1 MQGRHQPTSHT
12 RGNVF
17 LSLLGL
23 FLIQGLLCS
32 LPHAFAEE
40 SSQKIAIVD
49 PQAVLENSN
58 AGQKALATLK
68 EHVMV
73 RQKLLETDE
82 EEIQKF
88 ERQLQDGSGRSE
100 TETQI
105 LREQLQGKIQDYQR
119 RRQTFQEEVQEK
131 QKTLMVD
138 YMKKIE
144 TATQAVAK
152 RHDFSLV
159 IDKGNE
165 AIMQIVLYAA
175 QGLDITD
182 EVVKEFNKTY
192 K

>member
-1 MQGRHQPTSHT
+1 MQGRHQHTSHK
-12 RGNVF
+12 RGNVI
-17 LSLLGL
+17 LALLGWFMIQSL
-23 FLIQGLLCS
+23 FCS
-32 LPHAFAEE
+32 LPYALAEE
-40 SSQKIAIVD
+40 SFQIAIID

-82 EEIQKF
+82 EEIQKL
-88 ERQLQDGSGRSE
+88 EQRLQVGTGRSE

-105 LREQLQGKIQDYQR
+105 LQEQLQSKVQDYQR
-119 RRQTFQEEVQEK
+119 RRQTFQQEVQEK

-144 TATQAVAK
+144 GATKTVAE
-152 RHDFSLV
+152 RRGFSLV

-165 AIMQIVLYAA
+165 AIMQIVIYSAK
-175 QGLDITD
+175 GMDITD
-182 EVVKEFNKTY
+182 EVVKEFNQTHK
-192 K
+192 

>member
-1 MQGRHQPTSHT
+1 MQERYQCTSHT
-12 RGNVF
+12 HSTGIIA
-17 LSLLGL
+17 LLGWFMIQIL
-23 FLIQGLLCS
+23 FCGLPSAFAQES
-32 LPHAFAEE
+32 LP
-40 SSQKIAIVD
+40 IGVID

-82 EEIQKF
+82 AEIQKL
-88 ERQLQDGSGRSE
+88 EQQLQGGTGRSE
-100 TETQI
+100 TETQV
-105 LREQLQGKIQDYQR
+105 LQETLQNKIQDYQR
-119 RRQTFQEEVQEK
+119 RRQMFQQEVQEK
-131 QKTLMVD
+131 QKNLMVD

-144 TATQAVAK
+144 GATKTVAEQ
-152 RHDFSLV
+152 RGFSLV

-165 AIMQIVLYAA
+165 AIMQIVIYS
-175 QGLDITD
+175 GEGMDITD

>member
-1 MQGRHQPTSHT
+1 MQERHQRISHKP
-12 RGNVF
+12 GKVF
-17 LSLLGL
+17 FALLGWFMIQIL
-23 FLIQGLLCS
+23 FCS
-32 LPHAFAEE
+32 LPSAFAEE
-40 SSQKIAIVD
+40 SLQIAIID

-82 EEIQKF
+82 EEIQKL
-88 ERQLQDGSGRSE
+88 EKQLQDGTGRSE
-100 TETQI
+100 TETQV
-105 LREQLQGKIQDYQR
+105 LRETLQSKIQDYQR
-119 RRQTFQEEVQEK
+119 RRQTFQQEVQEK
-131 QKTLMVD
+131 QKSLMVD

-144 TATQAVAK
+144 GATKTVAE
-152 RHDFSLV
+152 RRGFSLV

-165 AIMQIVLYAA
+165 AIMQIVIYSA
-175 QGLDITD
+175 QGMDITE

>member
-1 MQGRHQPTSHT
+1 MQERHQLTVHK
-12 RGNVF
+12 RGTMII
-17 LSLLGL
+17 SLLGWFMIPIL
-23 FLIQGLLCS
+23 FCGLPS
-32 LPHAFAEE
+32 AFAQE
-40 SSQKIAIVD
+40 SIQIGVID

-82 EEIQKF
+82 VEIQKL
-88 ERQLQDGSGRSE
+88 EQQLQTGTGRSE
-100 TETQI
+100 TETQV
-105 LREQLQGKIQDYQR
+105 LQEQLQSKIQDYQR
-119 RRQTFQEEVQEK
+119 RRQTFQQEVQEK

-144 TATQAVAK
+144 GATKVVAE
-152 RHDFSLV
+152 RRGFSLV

-165 AIMQIVLYAA
+165 AIMQIVIYSAK
-175 QGLDITD
+175 GMDITD
-182 EVVKEFNKTY
+182 EVVEEFNKTH

>member
-1 MQGRHQPTSHT
+1 MQGRHQHTSHK
-12 RGNVF
+12 RGNVI
-17 LSLLGL
+17 LALLGW
-23 FLIQGLLCS
+23 FMIQSLLCS
-32 LPHAFAEE
+32 LPYAFAEE
-40 SSQKIAIVD
+40 SFQIAIVD

-88 ERQLQDGSGRSE
+88 EQQLQGGTGRSE

-105 LREQLQGKIQDYQR
+105 LREQLQSKIQDYQR
-119 RRQTFQEEVQEK
+119 RRQTFQQEVQDK

-144 TATQAVAK
+144 GATKAVAE
-152 RHDFSLV
+152 RRGFSLV

-165 AIMQIVLYAA
+165 AIMQIVIYSAK
-175 QGLDITD
+175 GMDITD
-182 EVVKEFNKTY
+182 EVVKEFNLTHK
-192 K
+192 

>member
-1 MQGRHQPTSHT
+1 MQAPHQFTSHT
-12 RGNVF
+12 RSSVF
-17 LSLLGL
+17 LSLVGL
-23 FLIQGLLCS
+23 FVIQGLLCS

-40 SSQKIAIVD
+40 ALQIAIID

-82 EEIQKF
+82 EEIQKL
-88 ERQLQDGSGRSE
+88 ERQLQNGAGRSE

-105 LREQLQGKIQDYQR
+105 LQEQLQGKIQDYQR
-119 RRQTFQEEVQEK
+119 RRQTFQQEVQEK
-131 QKTLMVD
+131 QKNLMVD
-138 YMKKIE
+138 YMKKIQ
-144 TATQAVAK
+144 TATKTVAE
-152 RHDFSLV
+152 RRGFSLV

-165 AIMQIVLYAA
+165 AIMQIVIYSAK
-175 QGLDITD
+175 GMDITA

>member
-1 MQGRHQPTSHT
+1 MQGRHQLTSQT
-12 RGNVF
+12 RGHVV
-17 LSLLGL
+17 LSLLGW
-23 FLIQGLLCS
+23 FIIQSLLLG
-32 LPHAFAEE
+32 LPHAFAED
-40 SSQKIAIVD
+40 SIQIAIID

-82 EEIQKF
+82 VEIQKL
-88 ERQLQDGSGRSE
+88 EQQLQGNTGRSE
-100 TETQI
+100 TETQV
-105 LREQLQGKIQDYQR
+105 LRGELQTKIQDYQR
-119 RRQTFQEEVQEK
+119 RRQTFQQEVQDK
-131 QKTLMVD
+131 QKNLMVD

-144 TATQAVAK
+144 GATKVVAE
-152 RHDFSLV
+152 RRGFSLV

-165 AIMQIVLYAA
+165 AIMQIVIYSTK
-175 QGLDITD
+175 GMDITD

>member
-1 MQGRHQPTSHT
+1 MQGRHQHTSHK
-12 RGNVF
+12 RGNVI
-17 LSLLGL
+17 LALLGWFMIQSL
-23 FLIQGLLCS
+23 FCS
-32 LPHAFAEE
+32 LPYALAEE
-40 SSQKIAIVD
+40 SFQIAIID

-82 EEIQKF
+82 EEIQKL
-88 ERQLQDGSGRSE
+88 EQRLQVGTGRSE

-105 LREQLQGKIQDYQR
+105 LQEQLQSKVQVYQR
-119 RRQTFQEEVQEK
+119 RRQTFQQEVQEK

-144 TATQAVAK
+144 GATKTVAE
-152 RHDFSLV
+152 RRGFSLV

-165 AIMQIVLYAA
+165 AIMQIVIYSAK
-175 QGLDITD
+175 GMDITD
-182 EVVKEFNKTY
+182 EVVKEFNQTHK
-192 K
+192 

>member
-1 MQGRHQPTSHT
+1 MQGRHQLTSHT
-12 RGNVF
+12 RGNVV
-17 LSLLGL
+17 LSLLGWFIIQSLL
-23 FLIQGLLCS
+23 FG
-32 LPHAFAEE
+32 LPHVLAEE
-40 SSQKIAIVD
+40 SIQIAIID

-82 EEIQKF
+82 VEIQKL
-88 ERQLQDGSGRSE
+88 EQQLQGGTGRSE
-100 TETQI
+100 TETQV
-105 LREQLQGKIQDYQR
+105 LRGELQTKIQDYQR
-119 RRQTFQEEVQEK
+119 RRQTFQQEVQDK
-131 QKTLMVD
+131 QKNLMVD

-144 TATQAVAK
+144 GATKVVAE
-152 RHDFSLV
+152 RRGFSLV

-165 AIMQIVLYAA
+165 AIMQIVIYSTK
-175 QGLDITD
+175 GMDITD

>member
-1 MQGRHQPTSHT
+1 MQGRHQLTSQT
-12 RGNVF
+12 RGHVA
-17 LSLLGL
+17 LSLLGWFIIQSLL
-23 FLIQGLLCS
+23 FG
-32 LPHAFAEE
+32 LPHAFAED
-40 SSQKIAIVD
+40 SFQIAIID

-82 EEIQKF
+82 VEIQKL
-88 ERQLQDGSGRSE
+88 EQQLQGNTGRSE
-100 TETQI
+100 TETQV
-105 LREQLQGKIQDYQR
+105 LRGELQTKIQDYQR
-119 RRQTFQEEVQEK
+119 RRQTFQQEVQDK
-131 QKTLMVD
+131 QKNLMVD

-144 TATQAVAK
+144 GATKVVAE
-152 RHDFSLV
+152 RRGFSLV

-165 AIMQIVLYAA
+165 AIMQIVIYSTK
-175 QGLDITD
+175 GMDITD

>member
-1 MQGRHQPTSHT
+1 MQGRHQHTSHK
-12 RGNVF
+12 RGNVI
-17 LSLLGL
+17 LALLGWFMIQSL
-23 FLIQGLLCS
+23 FCS
-32 LPHAFAEE
+32 LPYAFAEE
-40 SSQKIAIVD
+40 SFQIAIID

-82 EEIQKF
+82 EEIQKL
-88 ERQLQDGSGRSE
+88 EQRLQVGTGRSE

-105 LREQLQGKIQDYQR
+105 LQEQLQSKVQDYQR
-119 RRQTFQEEVQEK
+119 RRQTFQQEVQEK

-144 TATQAVAK
+144 GATKTVAE
-152 RHDFSLV
+152 RRGFSLV

-165 AIMQIVLYAA
+165 AIMQIVIYSAN
-175 QGLDITD
+175 GMDITD
-182 EVVKEFNKTY
+182 EVVKEFNQTHK
-192 K
+192 

>member
-1 MQGRHQPTSHT
+1 MQRHQPLTSHT
-12 RGNVF
+12 RSNVVLALF
-17 LSLLGL
+17 GL
-23 FLIQGLLCS
+23 FVIQGLLGS
-32 LPHAFAEE
+32 LPNAFAEK
-40 SSQKIAIVD
+40 SIQIAVID

-82 EEIQKF
+82 EEIQKL
-88 ERQLQDGSGRSE
+88 ERQLQDGTGRSE

-119 RRQTFQEEVQEK
+119 RRQTFQQEVQEK
-131 QKTLMVD
+131 QKNLMVD

-144 TATQAVAK
+144 TATQVVAK
-152 RHDFSLV
+152 RRGFSLV

-165 AIMQIVLYAA
+165 AIMQIVIYATK
-175 QGLDITD
+175 GLDITD
-182 EVVKEFNKTY
+182 EVVEEFNKTY

>member
-1 MQGRHQPTSHT
+1 MRGRHLLTSHT
-12 RGNVF
+12 RSTGVV
-17 LSLLGL
+17 SLLGL
-23 FLIQGLLCS
+23 FMLQVLFCG

-40 SSQKIAIVD
+40 GSPKIAIVD

-82 EEIQKF
+82 EEIQKL
-88 ERQLQDGSGRSE
+88 ERQFQSNTGQSE
-100 TETQI
+100 TETQV
-105 LREQLQGKIQDYQR
+105 LQEQLQGKIQDYQR
-119 RRQTFQEEVQEK
+119 RRQTFQQEVQEK
-131 QKTLMVD
+131 QKNLMTD

-144 TATQAVAK
+144 IATKTVAE
-152 RHDFSLV
+152 RRGFSLV
-159 IDKGNE
+159 LDKGNE
-165 AIMQIVLYAA
+165 AIIQIVIYASK
-175 QGLDITD
+175 GLDITN

>member
-1 MQGRHQPTSHT
+1 MQGRHQHTSHK
-12 RGNVF
+12 RGNVI
-17 LSLLGL
+17 LALLGWFMIQSL
-23 FLIQGLLCS
+23 FCS
-32 LPHAFAEE
+32 LPYAFAEE
-40 SSQKIAIVD
+40 SFQIAIVD

-82 EEIQKF
+82 EEIQKL
-88 ERQLQDGSGRSE
+88 EQQLQGGTGRSE

-105 LREQLQGKIQDYQR
+105 LREQLQSKIQDYQR
-119 RRQTFQEEVQEK
+119 RRQTFQQEVQEK

-144 TATQAVAK
+144 GATKAVAE
-152 RHDFSLV
+152 RRGFSLV

-165 AIMQIVLYAA
+165 AIMQIVIYSAK
-175 QGLDITD
+175 GMDITD
-182 EVVKEFNKTY
+182 EVVKEFNQTHK
-192 K
+192 

>member
-1 MQGRHQPTSHT
+1 MQEPHQLTSHT
-12 RGNVF
+12 RGNA
-17 LSLLGL
+17 LLLLLGL
-23 FLIQGLLCS
+23 FILQGLCFS
-32 LPHAFAEE
+32 LTPAFA
-40 SSQKIAIVD
+40 QDPLQIAIID

-82 EEIQKF
+82 EEIQKL
-88 ERQLQDGSGRSE
+88 ERQLQDGSSRSE

-105 LREQLQGKIQDYQR
+105 LREQLQGKVQDYQR
-119 RRQTFQEEVQEK
+119 RRQTFQQEVQEK

-152 RHDFSLV
+152 RDGFSLV

-165 AIMQIVLYAA
+165 AIMQIVIYAS
-175 QGLDITD
+175 QGMDITD

>member
-1 MQGRHQPTSHT
+1 MQGRHQHTSHK
-12 RGNVF
+12 RGNVI
-17 LSLLGL
+17 LALLGW
-23 FLIQGLLCS
+23 FMIQSLLCS
-32 LPHAFAEE
+32 LPYAFAEE
-40 SSQKIAIVD
+40 SFQIAIVD

-88 ERQLQDGSGRSE
+88 EQQLQGGTGRSE

-105 LREQLQGKIQDYQR
+105 LREQLQSKIQDYQR
-119 RRQTFQEEVQEK
+119 RRQTFQQEVQEK

-144 TATQAVAK
+144 GATKAVAE
-152 RHDFSLV
+152 RRGFSLV

-165 AIMQIVLYAA
+165 AIMQIVIYSAK
-175 QGLDITD
+175 GMDITD
-182 EVVKEFNKTY
+182 EVVKEFNLTHK
-192 K
+192 

>member
-1 MQGRHQPTSHT
+1 MQGRHQLTSHT
-12 RGNVF
+12 RGNAI

-23 FLIQGLLCS
+23 FMIQVLLCG
-32 LPHAFAEE
+32 LPQAFAEE
-40 SSQKIAIVD
+40 SSEKIAIVD
-49 PQAVLENSN
+49 PQAVLETSS

-82 EEIQKF
+82 EEIQKL
-88 ERQLQDGSGRSE
+88 ERQLQDGTGRSE
-100 TETQI
+100 TETQV
-105 LREQLQGKIQDYQR
+105 LQEQLQAKIQDYQR
-119 RRQTFQEEVQEK
+119 RRQTFQQEVTEK
-131 QKTLMVD
+131 QKNLMVD

-152 RHDFSLV
+152 RHGFSLV

-165 AIMQIVLYAA
+165 AIMQIVIYAA
-175 QGLDITD
+175 KGLDITD
-182 EVVKEFNKTY
+182 EVVKEFNQIY

>member
-1 MQGRHQPTSHT
+1 MQERHQLTLHK
-12 RGNVF
+12 RGKVIT
-17 LSLLGL
+17 SLLGWFMIQIL
-23 FLIQGLLCS
+23 FCGLPS
-32 LPHAFAEE
+32 AFAEE
-40 SSQKIAIVD
+40 SVQIGVID

-82 EEIQKF
+82 EEIQKL
-88 ERQLQDGSGRSE
+88 EQQLQSGTGRGE
-100 TETQI
+100 TEIQI
-105 LREQLQGKIQDYQR
+105 LREELQGKIQDYQR
-119 RRQTFQEEVQEK
+119 RRQTFQQEVQEK

-144 TATQAVAK
+144 GATKAVAE
-152 RHDFSLV
+152 RRGFSLV

-165 AIMQIVLYAA
+165 AIMQIVIYAA
-175 QGLDITD
+175 KGMDITE